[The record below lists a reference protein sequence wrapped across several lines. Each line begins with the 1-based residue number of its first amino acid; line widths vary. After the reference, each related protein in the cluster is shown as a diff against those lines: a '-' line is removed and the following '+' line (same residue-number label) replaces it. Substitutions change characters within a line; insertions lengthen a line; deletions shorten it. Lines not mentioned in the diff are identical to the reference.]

1 MQLSKKE
8 TLVELNKIG
17 KNTLMET
24 LDIEIT
30 SQMAYYMV
38 AQQLHWQKV

>member
-17 KNTLMET
+17 KNTFDGNSRYRDYRL
-24 LDIEIT
+24 
-30 SQMAYYMV
+30 
-38 AQQLHWQKV
+38 WRRFFNC